1 MTTDTSTQAVEAHL
15 AKYEAVCTEP
25 CEFGFCKD
33 CQIER
38 DAMEL
43 LRALAAERDELVKAA
58 IMQKAAYEGVSS
70 MLLSVQKDC
79 IAARRT
85 ALEDAAKVADR
96 RAFYAFAKCERL
108 GPTDP
113 TTGMAECLHEANG
126 EDCLCQ
132 QVHEDAENMAHAIR
146 ALIEE
151 PKL

>member
-1 MTTDTSTQAVEAHL
+1 MTPDTSTQAMEAIAEYL
-15 AKYEAVCTEP
+15 EV
-25 CEFGFCKD
+25 
-33 CQIER
+33 
-38 DAMEL
+38 
-43 LRALAAERDELVKAA
+43 LRQPYWADKVRIVAAERDN
-58 IMQKAAYEGVSS
+58 
-70 MLLSVQKDC
+70 
-79 IAARRT
+79 ARRT

-146 ALIEE
+146 ALIETTNE
-151 PKL
+151 EK